1 MAGRGYDYGDSLF
14 SRTPEQYQF
23 QDAWA
28 NGLEKQAQE
37 QYSLWGTTPNGI
49 RAAAEVSYIAGL
61 RAGKQ
66 QQSTDATAQPEGQML
81 AKRLVLH
88 WVRDFREQ
96 DYEVGMHLMLDFAND
111 DKRLLETLKD
121 LQSGRVH
128 LEVSVVETIGE
139 SQVQRQTF
147 ISRFDEVTV
156 EETHPL
162 NKS

>member
-1 MAGRGYDYGDSLF
+1 MARRGYDYGDSLF

-61 RAGKQ
+61 RAGQ
-66 QQSTDATAQPEGQML
+66 QRPTDTTTQSEGQAL
-81 AKRLVLH
+81 IKRSILH
-88 WVRDFREQ
+88 WARNFREQ
-96 DYEVGMHLMLDFAND
+96 DYEVGMLLMLDFADD
-111 DKRLLETLKD
+111 DKSLLETLKD

-128 LEVSVVETIGE
+128 LEVSVVEIVGE
-139 SQVQRQTF
+139 SQVQRQTV